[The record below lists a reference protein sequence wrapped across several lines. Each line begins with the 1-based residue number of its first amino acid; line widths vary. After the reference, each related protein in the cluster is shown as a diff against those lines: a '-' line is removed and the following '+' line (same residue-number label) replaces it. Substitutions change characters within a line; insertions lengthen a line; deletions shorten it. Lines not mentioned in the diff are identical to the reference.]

1 MNNKLIMII
10 AIFTVIISSCDSN
23 PINSENEAPSSY
35 FYYPE
40 NNTQL
45 LYGKNDSVMFS
56 VYDLDGYI
64 TKIEFHFDDEII
76 WQKTNDISLFQIV
89 YLDSNLLKIG
99 KHNIT
104 IRVTD
109 EKGKTNSNKIDIE
122 VVNNTPDSYLS
133 CKIESPK
140 NNSSHNIVNETLVE
154 VYAKD
159 SLNSIEYVKLFI
171 DNVLYKTYYNAQ
183 MPCKF
188 YVEKNFLSLG
198 KHTIVAVAKN
208 KSNFEAKDSISI
220 FINDDKWYYGNFNFT
235 SKTYSLV
242 LLTSYLVDS
251 INYNGSISY
260 YSDNEIIIKYR
271 ENKSEIFKINQNG
284 TFESEGNWYDEA
296 SKKGGFVNSDSLTFY
311 LKSAGYRSTTHISVT
326 GKRFYPK

>member
-1 MNNKLIMII
+1 M
-10 AIFTVIISSCDSN
+10 T
-23 PINSENEAPSSY
+23 
-35 FYYPE
+35 
-40 NNTQL
+40 
-45 LYGKNDSVMFS
+45 
-56 VYDLDGYI
+56 
-64 TKIEFHFDDEII
+64 
-76 WQKTNDISLFQIV
+76 
-89 YLDSNLLKIG
+89 
-99 KHNIT
+99 
-104 IRVTD
+104 
-109 EKGKTNSNKIDIE
+109 
-122 VVNNTPDSYLS
+122 
-133 CKIESPK
+133 
-140 NNSSHNIVNETLVE
+140 
-154 VYAKD
+154 
-159 SLNSIEYVKLFI
+159 
-171 DNVLYKTYYNAQ
+171 
-183 MPCKF
+183 CKF